1 MKKYIFSVLMAAM
14 AAFTFISCED
24 VPEPYTLPTQPGAPT
39 TPEVATQGTEASPY
53 TVTDA
58 KTVKTGTSKYIK
70 GYIVG
75 YVPDKAL
82 NEAIFGDASSA
93 ATAPTNLLL
102 AAKAD
107 EKEVNNCMPIQLP
120 AGDLRTALNL
130 KDNPG
135 NLKKELLICGD
146 ILSYFGAIG
155 LKSPVYAK
163 IDGKE
168 IGKKPGD
175 TTPGTDLKGEAK
187 GDGSEANPFNS
198 VAAQKYAAALEID
211 KATDKEFY
219 IKGKVQSIKEQFGAQ
234 FGNGSF
240 YIADDANSTQFLIFR
255 TLYFGGEKWKEGDMT
270 LKEGDE
276 IVVCAKLINYKGKGT
291 TNTPETNQGGKLIS
305 VNGKTGAGGGEVKPD
320 PETPDTPASG
330 NIEMTDATIQSGKS
344 GDVELATNGYGSQK
358 VDQEATWYTWKIGDI
373 TFKGAKIAISEG
385 KNGKGIQMQGDA
397 ADATKQGFLFNVTAF
412 AKEIKT
418 VTILFSTKATSTYA
432 PSYTFYAA
440 KAANGKDTA
449 IKGKTTNEVSG
460 DFKTYTE
467 TFDLSAQNVKHF
479 TLSNNTKGAL
489 YIEKIIITLK

>member
-1 MKKYIFSVLMAAM
+1 MAAM

-58 KTVKTGTSKYIK
+58 KTVKTGTGKYIK

-93 ATAPTNLLL
+93 ETAPTNILL

-135 NLKKELLICGD
+135 NLKKELIICGN
-146 ILSYFGAIG
+146 IETYFGATG
-155 LKSPVYAK
+155 LKSATYAK
-163 IDGKE
+163 INGKE

-198 VAAQKYAAALEID
+198 VAAQKYTAALEAG

-219 IKGKVQSIKEQFGAQ
+219 IKGKVQSIKEQFSTPY
-234 FGNGSF
+234 GNGSF
-240 YIADDANSTQFLIFR
+240 YIADDANSTQFYIFR
-255 TLYFGGEKWKEGDMT
+255 IYYFGGEQWKEGDMT

-276 IVVCAKLINYKGKGT
+276 IVVCAKLINYMG
-291 TNTPETNQGGKLIS
+291 NTPETNQGGKLIS
-305 VNGKTGAGGGEVKPD
+305 VNGKTSAGGGEVKPD
-320 PETPDTPASG
+320 PDPKPDPTPGEVATGENGGFETWADGKPTNWKTASTAG
-330 NIEMTDATIQSGKS
+330 NATLSQSEDAHSGKYS
-344 GDVELATNGYGSQK
+344 VKVGGSASANKRLGY
-358 VDQEATWYTWKIGDI
+358 
-373 TFKGAKIAISEG
+373 
-385 KNGKGIQMQGDA
+385 
-397 ADATKQGFLFNVTAF
+397 
-412 AKEIKT
+412 KE
-418 VTILFSTKATSTYA
+418 
-432 PSYTFYAA
+432 
-440 KAANGKDTA
+440 
-449 IKGKTTNEVSG
+449 
-460 DFKTYTE
+460 
-467 TFDLSAQNVKHF
+467 
-479 TLSNNTKGAL
+479 
-489 YIEKIIITLK
+489 ITLKAGEYKVKFYAKAVTEKGASVRPGIVPVTDGKAGDYIYGEYVNELKNTEWKLVEQTLTISADGTYCFVIMNAKKPGGDVLIDDFTVTFGSTAIIK

>member
-1 MKKYIFSVLMAAM
+1 MAAM

-58 KTVKTGTSKYIK
+58 KTVKTGTGKYIK

-93 ATAPTNLLL
+93 ETAPTNILL

-107 EKEVNNCMPIQLP
+107 EKEVKNCMPIQLP

-130 KDNPG
+130 KNNPG
-135 NLKKELLICGD
+135 NLKKELIICGN
-146 ILSYFGAIG
+146 IETYFGATG

-175 TTPGTDLKGEAK
+175 TTPGSDLKGEAK

-198 VAAQKYAAALEID
+198 VAAQKYTAALEAG

-219 IKGKVQSIKEQFGAQ
+219 IKGKVQSIKEQFSASY
-234 FGNGSF
+234 GNGSF
-240 YIADDANSTQFLIFR
+240 YIADDANSTQFYIFR
-255 TLYFGGEKWKEGDMT
+255 IYYFGGEKWKEGDMT

-276 IVVCAKLINYKGKGT
+276 IVVCAKLINYMG
-291 TNTPETNQGGKLIS
+291 NTPETNQGGKLIS
-305 VNGKTGAGGGEVKPD
+305 VNGKTSAGGGEVKPD
-320 PETPDTPASG
+320 PDPKPDPTPGEVATGENGGFETWADGKPTNWKTASTAG
-330 NIEMTDATIQSGKS
+330 NATLSQSEDAHSGKYS
-344 GDVELATNGYGSQK
+344 VKVGGSASANKRLGY
-358 VDQEATWYTWKIGDI
+358 
-373 TFKGAKIAISEG
+373 
-385 KNGKGIQMQGDA
+385 
-397 ADATKQGFLFNVTAF
+397 
-412 AKEIKT
+412 KE
-418 VTILFSTKATSTYA
+418 
-432 PSYTFYAA
+432 
-440 KAANGKDTA
+440 
-449 IKGKTTNEVSG
+449 
-460 DFKTYTE
+460 
-467 TFDLSAQNVKHF
+467 
-479 TLSNNTKGAL
+479 
-489 YIEKIIITLK
+489 ITLKAGEYKVKFYAKAVTEKGASVRPGIVPVTDGKAGDYIYGEYVNELKNTEWKLVEQTLTISADGTYCFVIMNAKKPGGDVLIDDFTVTFGSTAIIK

>member
-1 MKKYIFSVLMAAM
+1 MAAM
-14 AAFTFISCED
+14 AAFTFSSCED

-58 KTVKTGTSKYIK
+58 KTVKTGTGKYIK

-93 ATAPTNLLL
+93 ETAPTNILL

-135 NLKKELLICGD
+135 NLKKELIICGN
-146 ILSYFGAIG
+146 IETYFGATG
-155 LKSPVYAK
+155 LKSATYAK
-163 IDGKE
+163 INGKE

-198 VAAQKYAAALEID
+198 VAAQKYTAALEAG

-219 IKGKVQSIKEQFGAQ
+219 IKGKVQSIKEQFSASH
-234 FGNGSF
+234 GNGSF
-240 YIADDANSTQFLIFR
+240 YIADDANSTQFYIFR
-255 TLYFGGEKWKEGDMT
+255 IYYFGGEKWKEGDMT

-276 IVVCAKLINYKGKGT
+276 IVVCAKLINYMG
-291 TNTPETNQGGKLIS
+291 NTPETNQGGKLIS
-305 VNGKTGAGGGEVKPD
+305 VNGKTSAGGGEVKPD
-320 PETPDTPASG
+320 PDPKPDPTPGEVATGENGGFETWADGKPTNWKTASTAG
-330 NIEMTDATIQSGKS
+330 NATLSQSEDAHSGKYS
-344 GDVELATNGYGSQK
+344 VKVGGSASANKRLGY
-358 VDQEATWYTWKIGDI
+358 
-373 TFKGAKIAISEG
+373 
-385 KNGKGIQMQGDA
+385 
-397 ADATKQGFLFNVTAF
+397 
-412 AKEIKT
+412 KE
-418 VTILFSTKATSTYA
+418 
-432 PSYTFYAA
+432 
-440 KAANGKDTA
+440 
-449 IKGKTTNEVSG
+449 
-460 DFKTYTE
+460 
-467 TFDLSAQNVKHF
+467 
-479 TLSNNTKGAL
+479 
-489 YIEKIIITLK
+489 ITLKAGEYKVKFYAKAVTEKGASVRPGIVPVTDGKAGDYIYGEYVNELKNTEWKLVEQTLTISADGTYCFVIMNAKKPGGDVLIDDFTVTFGSTAIIK

>member
-58 KTVKTGTSKYIK
+58 KTVKTGTGKYIK

-93 ATAPTNLLL
+93 ETAPTNILL

-135 NLKKELLICGD
+135 NLKKELIICGN
-146 ILSYFGAIG
+146 IETYFGATG
-155 LKSPVYAK
+155 LKSATYAK
-163 IDGKE
+163 INGKE

-198 VAAQKYAAALEID
+198 VAAQKYTAALEAG

-219 IKGKVQSIKEQFGAQ
+219 IKGKVQSIKEQFSASH
-234 FGNGSF
+234 GNGSF
-240 YIADDANSTQFLIFR
+240 YIADDANSTQFYIFR
-255 TLYFGGEKWKEGDMT
+255 IYYFGGEKWKEGDMT

-276 IVVCAKLINYKGKGT
+276 IVVCAKLINYMG
-291 TNTPETNQGGKLIS
+291 NTPETNQGGKLIS
-305 VNGKTGAGGGEVKPD
+305 VNGKTSGEGGS
-320 PETPDTPASG
+320 ETPDTPSKPD
-330 NIEMTDATIQSGKS
+330 TPATG
-344 GDVELATNGYGSQK
+344 
-358 VDQEATWYTWKIGDI
+358 
-373 TFKGAKIAISEG
+373 EG
-385 KNGKGIQMQGDA
+385 LTIDG
-397 ADATKQGFLFNVTAF
+397 T
-412 AKEIKT
+412 T
-418 VTILFSTKATSTYA
+418 V
-432 PSYTFYAA
+432 
-440 KAANGKDTA
+440 
-449 IKGKTTNEVSG
+449 
-460 DFKTYTE
+460 
-467 TFDLSAQNVKHF
+467 
-479 TLSNNTKGAL
+479 TLSNAAATTTGASVELDLNAAGLVNQAAVETVKFSDGSTVTFDANGQENGPKFYTNTKGVRVYANNKL
-489 YIEKIIITLK
+489 IFKGIKKIKQIVMTCDSYNGTNHVGNATATIEFSGTTATYTNLFTETTGGGVQLRVKTIKIVYAE

>member
-58 KTVKTGTSKYIK
+58 KTVKTGTGKYIK

-75 YVPDKAL
+75 YVPGMAL

-93 ATAPTNLLL
+93 ETAPTNILL

-107 EKEVNNCMPIQLP
+107 EKEVKNCMPIQLP

-130 KDNPG
+130 KDNSG
-135 NLKKELLICGD
+135 NLKKELIICGN
-146 ILSYFGAIG
+146 IETYFGATG

-175 TTPGTDLKGEAK
+175 TTPGSDLKGEAK

-198 VAAQKYAAALEID
+198 VAAQKYTAALEAG

-219 IKGKVQSIKEQFGAQ
+219 IKGKVQSIKEQFSASY
-234 FGNGSF
+234 GNGSF
-240 YIADDANSTQFLIFR
+240 YIADDANSTQFYIFR
-255 TLYFGGEKWKEGDMT
+255 IYYFGGEKWKEGDMT

-276 IVVCAKLINYKGKGT
+276 IVVCAKLINYMG
-291 TNTPETNQGGKLIS
+291 NTPETNQGGKLIS
-305 VNGKTGAGGGEVKPD
+305 VNGKTSAGGGEVKPD
-320 PETPDTPASG
+320 PDPKPDPTPGEVATGENGGFETWADGKPTNWKTASTAG
-330 NIEMTDATIQSGKS
+330 NATLSQSEDAHSGKYS
-344 GDVELATNGYGSQK
+344 VKVGGSASANKRLGY
-358 VDQEATWYTWKIGDI
+358 
-373 TFKGAKIAISEG
+373 
-385 KNGKGIQMQGDA
+385 
-397 ADATKQGFLFNVTAF
+397 
-412 AKEIKT
+412 KE
-418 VTILFSTKATSTYA
+418 
-432 PSYTFYAA
+432 
-440 KAANGKDTA
+440 
-449 IKGKTTNEVSG
+449 
-460 DFKTYTE
+460 
-467 TFDLSAQNVKHF
+467 
-479 TLSNNTKGAL
+479 
-489 YIEKIIITLK
+489 ITLKAGEYKVKFYAKAVTEKGASVRPGIVPVTDGKAGDYIYGEYVNELKNTEWKLVEQTLTISADGTYCFVIMNAKKPGGDVLIDDFTVTFGSTAIIK

>member
-1 MKKYIFSVLMAAM
+1 MAAM

-58 KTVKTGTSKYIK
+58 KTVKTGTGKYIK

-93 ATAPTNLLL
+93 ETAPTNILL

-135 NLKKELLICGD
+135 NLKKELIICGN
-146 ILSYFGAIG
+146 IETYFGATG
-155 LKSPVYAK
+155 LKSATYAK
-163 IDGKE
+163 INGKE

-198 VAAQKYAAALEID
+198 VAAQKYTAALEAG

-219 IKGKVQSIKEQFGAQ
+219 IKGKVQSIKEQFSASY
-234 FGNGSF
+234 GNGSF
-240 YIADDANSTQFLIFR
+240 YIADDANSTQFYIFR
-255 TLYFGGEKWKEGDMT
+255 IYYFGGEKWKEGDMT

-276 IVVCAKLINYKGKGT
+276 IVVCAKLINYMG
-291 TNTPETNQGGKLIS
+291 NTPETNQGGKLIS
-305 VNGKTGAGGGEVKPD
+305 VNGKTSAGGGEVKPD
-320 PETPDTPASG
+320 PDPKPDPTPGEVATGENGGFETWADGKPTNWKTASTAG
-330 NIEMTDATIQSGKS
+330 NATLSQSEDAHSGKYS
-344 GDVELATNGYGSQK
+344 VKVGGSASANKRLGY
-358 VDQEATWYTWKIGDI
+358 
-373 TFKGAKIAISEG
+373 
-385 KNGKGIQMQGDA
+385 
-397 ADATKQGFLFNVTAF
+397 
-412 AKEIKT
+412 KE
-418 VTILFSTKATSTYA
+418 
-432 PSYTFYAA
+432 
-440 KAANGKDTA
+440 
-449 IKGKTTNEVSG
+449 
-460 DFKTYTE
+460 
-467 TFDLSAQNVKHF
+467 
-479 TLSNNTKGAL
+479 
-489 YIEKIIITLK
+489 ITLKAGEYKVKFYAKAVTEKGASVRPGIVPVTDGKAGDYIYGEYVNELKN

>member
-1 MKKYIFSVLMAAM
+1 MAAM
-14 AAFTFISCED
+14 AAFTFSSCED

-58 KTVKTGTSKYIK
+58 KTVKTGTGKYIK

-82 NEAIFGDASSA
+82 KEAIFGDASSA
-93 ATAPTNLLL
+93 ETAPTNILL

-135 NLKKELLICGD
+135 NLKKELIICGN
-146 ILSYFGAIG
+146 IENYFGVPG
-155 LKSPVYAK
+155 LKSATYAK

-175 TTPGTDLKGEAK
+175 TTPGSDLKGEAK

-198 VAAQKYAAALEID
+198 VAAQKYTAALEAG

-219 IKGKVQSIKEQFGAQ
+219 IKGKVQSIKEQFSAG

-240 YIADDANSTQFLIFR
+240 YIADDANSTQFLIFCIY
-255 TLYFGGEKWKEGDMT
+255 YFGGEKWKKGDMT

-276 IVVCAKLINYKGKGT
+276 IVVCAKLINYMG
-291 TNTPETNQGGKLIS
+291 NTPETNQGGKLIS
-305 VNGKTGAGGGEVKPD
+305 VNGKTSAGGGEVKPD
-320 PETPDTPASG
+320 PTPDPNPGGVTTSENGGFETWADGKPTNWKTASAAG
-330 NIEMTDATIQSGKS
+330 NATLSQSEDAHSGKYS
-344 GDVELATNGYGSQK
+344 VKVGGSASANKRLGY
-358 VDQEATWYTWKIGDI
+358 
-373 TFKGAKIAISEG
+373 
-385 KNGKGIQMQGDA
+385 
-397 ADATKQGFLFNVTAF
+397 
-412 AKEIKT
+412 KE
-418 VTILFSTKATSTYA
+418 
-432 PSYTFYAA
+432 
-440 KAANGKDTA
+440 
-449 IKGKTTNEVSG
+449 
-460 DFKTYTE
+460 
-467 TFDLSAQNVKHF
+467 
-479 TLSNNTKGAL
+479 
-489 YIEKIIITLK
+489 ITLKAGEYKVKFYVKAVTEKGASVRPGFVPVTDGKAGDYIYGEYVNELKNTEWKLVEQTLTIPADGTYCFVIMNAKKPGGDVLIDDFTVTFGSTAIIK

>member
-1 MKKYIFSVLMAAM
+1 MAAM

-58 KTVKTGTSKYIK
+58 KTVKTGTGKYIK

-82 NEAIFGDASSA
+82 NEAIFSDASSA
-93 ATAPTNLLL
+93 ETAPTNILL

-135 NLKKELLICGD
+135 NLKKELIICGN
-146 ILSYFGAIG
+146 IETYFRATG
-155 LKSPVYAK
+155 LKSATYAK
-163 IDGKE
+163 INGKE

-198 VAAQKYAAALEID
+198 VAAQKYTAALEAG

-219 IKGKVQSIKEQFGAQ
+219 IKGKVQSIKEQFSASH
-234 FGNGSF
+234 GNGSF
-240 YIADDANSTQFLIFR
+240 YIADDANSTQFYIFR
-255 TLYFGGEKWKEGDMT
+255 IYYFGGEKWKEGDMT

-276 IVVCAKLINYKGKGT
+276 IVVCAKLINYMG
-291 TNTPETNQGGKLIS
+291 NTPETNQGGKLIS
-305 VNGKTGAGGGEVKPD
+305 VNGKTSAGGGEVKPD
-320 PETPDTPASG
+320 PDPKPDPTPGEVATGENGGFETWADGKPTNWKTASTAG
-330 NIEMTDATIQSGKS
+330 NATLSQSEDAHSGKYS
-344 GDVELATNGYGSQK
+344 VKVGGSASANKRLGY
-358 VDQEATWYTWKIGDI
+358 
-373 TFKGAKIAISEG
+373 
-385 KNGKGIQMQGDA
+385 
-397 ADATKQGFLFNVTAF
+397 
-412 AKEIKT
+412 KE
-418 VTILFSTKATSTYA
+418 
-432 PSYTFYAA
+432 
-440 KAANGKDTA
+440 
-449 IKGKTTNEVSG
+449 
-460 DFKTYTE
+460 
-467 TFDLSAQNVKHF
+467 
-479 TLSNNTKGAL
+479 
-489 YIEKIIITLK
+489 ITLKAGEYKVKFYAKAVTEKGASVRPGIVPVTDGKAGDYIYGEYVNELKNTEWKLVEQTLTISADGTYCFVIMNAKKPGGDVLIDDFTVTFGSTAIIK

>member
-58 KTVKTGTSKYIK
+58 KTVKTGTGKYIK

-93 ATAPTNLLL
+93 ETAPTNILL

-135 NLKKELLICGD
+135 NLKKELIICGN
-146 ILSYFGAIG
+146 IETYFGATG
-155 LKSPVYAK
+155 LKSATYAK
-163 IDGKE
+163 INGKE

-198 VAAQKYAAALEID
+198 VAAQKYTAALEAG

-219 IKGKVQSIKEQFGAQ
+219 IKGKVQSIKEQFSASY
-234 FGNGSF
+234 GNGSF
-240 YIADDANSTQFLIFR
+240 YIADDANSTQFYIFR
-255 TLYFGGEKWKEGDMT
+255 IYYFGGEKWKEGDMT

-276 IVVCAKLINYKGKGT
+276 IVVCAKLINYMG
-291 TNTPETNQGGKLIS
+291 NTPETNQGGKLIS
-305 VNGKTGAGGGEVKPD
+305 VNGKTSAGGGEVKPD
-320 PETPDTPASG
+320 PDPKPDPTPGEVATGENGGFETWADGKPTNWKTASTAG
-330 NIEMTDATIQSGKS
+330 NATLSQSEDAHSGKYSVKVGGSASANKRLGYKEITLKAGEYKVKFYAKAVTEKGASVRPGIVPVTDGKAGDYIYMVSTLTNSRIQSG
-344 GDVELATNGYGSQK
+344 N
-358 VDQEATWYTWKIGDI
+358 
-373 TFKGAKIAISEG
+373 
-385 KNGKGIQMQGDA
+385 
-397 ADATKQGFLFNVTAF
+397 
-412 AKEIKT
+412 
-418 VTILFSTKATSTYA
+418 
-432 PSYTFYAA
+432 
-440 KAANGKDTA
+440 
-449 IKGKTTNEVSG
+449 
-460 DFKTYTE
+460 
-467 TFDLSAQNVKHF
+467 
-479 TLSNNTKGAL
+479 
-489 YIEKIIITLK
+489 

>member
-1 MKKYIFSVLMAAM
+1 MAAM

-58 KTVKTGTSKYIK
+58 KTVKTGTGKYIK

-93 ATAPTNLLL
+93 ETAPTNILL

-135 NLKKELLICGD
+135 NLKKELIICGN
-146 ILSYFGAIG
+146 IETYFGATG
-155 LKSPVYAK
+155 LKSATYAK
-163 IDGKE
+163 INGKE

-198 VAAQKYAAALEID
+198 VAAQKYTAALEAG

-219 IKGKVQSIKEQFGAQ
+219 IKGKVQSIKEQFSASY
-234 FGNGSF
+234 GNGSF
-240 YIADDANSTQFLIFR
+240 YIADDANSTQFYIFR
-255 TLYFGGEKWKEGDMT
+255 IHYFGGEKWKEGDMT

-276 IVVCAKLINYKGKGT
+276 IVVCAKLINYMG
-291 TNTPETNQGGKLIS
+291 NTPETNQGGKLIS
-305 VNGKTGAGGGEVKPD
+305 VNGKTSAGGGEVKPD
-320 PETPDTPASG
+320 PDPKPDPTPGEVATGENGGFETWADGKPTNWKTASTAG
-330 NIEMTDATIQSGKS
+330 NATLSQSEDAHSGKYS
-344 GDVELATNGYGSQK
+344 VKVGGSANANKRLGY
-358 VDQEATWYTWKIGDI
+358 
-373 TFKGAKIAISEG
+373 
-385 KNGKGIQMQGDA
+385 
-397 ADATKQGFLFNVTAF
+397 
-412 AKEIKT
+412 KE
-418 VTILFSTKATSTYA
+418 
-432 PSYTFYAA
+432 
-440 KAANGKDTA
+440 
-449 IKGKTTNEVSG
+449 
-460 DFKTYTE
+460 
-467 TFDLSAQNVKHF
+467 
-479 TLSNNTKGAL
+479 
-489 YIEKIIITLK
+489 ITLKAGEYKVKFYAKAVTEKGASVRPGIVPVTDGKAGDYIYGEYVNELKNTEWKLVEQTLTISADGTYCFVIMNAKKPGGDVLIDDFTVTFGSTAIIK

>member
-1 MKKYIFSVLMAAM
+1 MAAM
-14 AAFTFISCED
+14 AAFTFSSCED
-24 VPEPYTLPTQPGAPT
+24 VPEPYTQPTQPGAPT

-93 ATAPTNLLL
+93 ETAPTNILL

-107 EKEVNNCMPIQLP
+107 EKEVKNCMPIQLP

-130 KDNPG
+130 KNNPG
-135 NLKKELLICGD
+135 NLKKELIICGN
-146 ILSYFGAIG
+146 IETYFGATG

-175 TTPGTDLKGEAK
+175 TTPGSDLKGEAK

-198 VAAQKYAAALEID
+198 VAAQKYTAALEAG

-219 IKGKVQSIKEQFGAQ
+219 IKGKVQSIKEQFSAS

-240 YIADDANSTQFLIFR
+240 YIADDANSTQFYIFR
-255 TLYFGGEKWKEGDMT
+255 IYYFGGEKWKEGDMT

-276 IVVCAKLINYKGKGT
+276 IVVCAKLINYMG
-291 TNTPETNQGGKLIS
+291 NTPETNQGGKLIS
-305 VNGKTGAGGGEVKPD
+305 VNGKTSGEGGG
-320 PETPDTPASG
+320 TPDTPSKPD
-330 NIEMTDATIQSGKS
+330 TPATG
-344 GDVELATNGYGSQK
+344 
-358 VDQEATWYTWKIGDI
+358 
-373 TFKGAKIAISEG
+373 EG
-385 KNGKGIQMQGDA
+385 LTIDG
-397 ADATKQGFLFNVTAF
+397 T
-412 AKEIKT
+412 T
-418 VTILFSTKATSTYA
+418 V
-432 PSYTFYAA
+432 
-440 KAANGKDTA
+440 
-449 IKGKTTNEVSG
+449 
-460 DFKTYTE
+460 
-467 TFDLSAQNVKHF
+467 
-479 TLSNNTKGAL
+479 TLSNAAATTTGASVELDLNAAGLVNQAAVETVKFSDGSTVTFDANGQENGPKFYTNTKGVRVYANNKL
-489 YIEKIIITLK
+489 IFKGIKKIKQIVMTCDSYNGINYVGNATATIVFSGNTATYTNLFTEATGGGVQLRVKTIKIVYAE

>member
-1 MKKYIFSVLMAAM
+1 MVAM

-58 KTVKTGTSKYIK
+58 KTVKTGTGKYIK

-93 ATAPTNLLL
+93 ETAPTNILL

-135 NLKKELLICGD
+135 NLKKELIICGN
-146 ILSYFGAIG
+146 IETYFGATG
-155 LKSPVYAK
+155 LKSATYAK
-163 IDGKE
+163 INGKE

-198 VAAQKYAAALEID
+198 VAAQKYTAALEAG

-219 IKGKVQSIKEQFGAQ
+219 IKGKVQSIKEQFSASY
-234 FGNGSF
+234 GNGSF
-240 YIADDANSTQFLIFR
+240 YIADDANSTQFYIFR
-255 TLYFGGEKWKEGDMT
+255 IYYFGGEKWKEGDMT

-276 IVVCAKLINYKGKGT
+276 IVVCAKLINYMG
-291 TNTPETNQGGKLIS
+291 NTPETNQGGKLIS
-305 VNGKTGAGGGEVKPD
+305 VNGKTSAGGGEVKPD
-320 PETPDTPASG
+320 PDPKPDPTPGEVATGENGGFETWADGKPTNWKTVSTAG
-330 NIEMTDATIQSGKS
+330 NATLSQSEDAHSGKYS
-344 GDVELATNGYGSQK
+344 VKVGGSASANKRLGY
-358 VDQEATWYTWKIGDI
+358 
-373 TFKGAKIAISEG
+373 
-385 KNGKGIQMQGDA
+385 
-397 ADATKQGFLFNVTAF
+397 
-412 AKEIKT
+412 KE
-418 VTILFSTKATSTYA
+418 
-432 PSYTFYAA
+432 
-440 KAANGKDTA
+440 
-449 IKGKTTNEVSG
+449 
-460 DFKTYTE
+460 
-467 TFDLSAQNVKHF
+467 
-479 TLSNNTKGAL
+479 
-489 YIEKIIITLK
+489 ITLKAGEYKVKFYAKAVTEKGASVRPGIVPVTDGKAGDYIYGEPVGGIKKTPEN